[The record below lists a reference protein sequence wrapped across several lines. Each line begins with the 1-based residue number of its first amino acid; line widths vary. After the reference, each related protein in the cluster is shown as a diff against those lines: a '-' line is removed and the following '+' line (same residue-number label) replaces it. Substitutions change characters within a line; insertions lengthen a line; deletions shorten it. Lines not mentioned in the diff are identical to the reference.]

1 MKLANFLLCMLGCI
15 GAIATAQEPVKT
27 EPAPTAEAAPLS
39 IAQAI
44 ENTTFVTTNK
54 PSTEA
59 KFYMYLASASW
70 CGPCRM
76 VTPRLVRE
84 YPNMMANKEV
94 EVILLSCDSTPEIAR
109 KYLEHYKAPFAAVM
123 YGSEAAKALPGCP
136 QDIHGIP
143 HIVVVDA
150 NGKMVYRGHGLQ
162 FSNWKMQIEAYKTSQ
177 K

>member
-1 MKLANFLLCMLGCI
+1 MKLANFFLCVL
-15 GAIATAQEPVKT
+15 GAIGTLATAQEPV
-27 EPAPTAEAAPLS
+27 ESNPAPVTETAAHS

-59 KFYMYLASASW
+59 KYYMYLASASW

-76 VTPRLVRE
+76 VTPKLVQE

-94 EVILLSCDSTPEIAR
+94 EVILLSCDRTPEIAL

-162 FSNWKMQIEAYKTSQ
+162 FASWKKQIEAYKTAQ